1 MVNAS
6 RWWNMQMHAM
16 QCKILQPLG
25 SFHHPFKFPCISANF
40 QDFGIFLHLV
50 SSFCGVDGTNLVI
63 STQRGG
69 PPQFYRTTGP
79 LSTRFFL
86 WQMHQDDAAC
96 IACSANQCNAK
107 FCNLSDLFNILS
119 KAMAYLKTFPR
130 CLQICSTW
138 SGVFAVL
145 VAKALLFSHKG
156 LPLSIL

>member
-1 MVNAS
+1 
-6 RWWNMQMHAM
+6 MHAM

-96 IACSANQCNAK
+96 IACSAMQNFATFRIFSTSFQKPWHIWRLFQDVFK
-107 FCNLSDLFNILS
+107 FVPPGLRFLLCWWQKPCYFHTRGCPSQF
-119 KAMAYLKTFPR
+119 YR
-130 CLQICSTW
+130 ST
-138 SGVFAVL
+138 G
-145 VAKALLFSHKG
+145 
-156 LPLSIL
+156 PLSSNFLSR